1 MRTPV
6 REPRREGPRELS
18 FRDGTVMVTTA
29 TVLVVWVGYR
39 SGPWAVRS
47 LRDSGYGVLA
57 SHPEGIPG
65 GRSAASRSPLRYP
78 SPATAPDA
86 FLGWLED
93 TCRAERISAV
103 LALDEDAVRA
113 IAEGSPSL
121 AGAVVAG
128 PTAAQ
133 YHALCDKVALGRTAA
148 AVGVDHPATV
158 EVRADRPQDPW
169 PSLPSIVKPR
179 ISFADDVAA
188 PVVAVGTVAE
198 RDAALAHLRASGI
211 DAVVQER
218 IVGQPWV
225 LHCVRGDG
233 GVAMVAARVSSTY
246 PRVVGTSSVSQIV
259 PAPAALGAAAGRLLD
274 AVDYHGPCCMDFIER
289 EGRFYFHDVNLR
301 LAASAGAAAAAGFDQ
316 AAWGVD
322 AALGHFRPPVGIA
335 RSVTYLPL
343 SSELSAFRDAL
354 ARRSDESPVA
364 IARRIAHA
372 AVARDHQLDPPL
384 TDPTW
389 LAASTGRQISRLLR
403 KNP

>member
-29 TVLVVWVGYR
+29 RVLVVWVGHR
-39 SGPWAVRS
+39 SGPWAVCS
-47 LRDSGYGVLA
+47 LRDAGYGVLA
-57 SHPEGIPG
+57 SHPEGSPG

-78 SPATAPDA
+78 PPATAPDA

-103 LALDEDAVRA
+103 LALDEDAVRV

-128 PTAAQ
+128 PTADQ
-133 YHALCDKVALGRTAA
+133 YHALCDKIELGRTAA
-148 AVGVDHPATV
+148 TAAVDHPETV
-158 EVRADRPQDPW
+158 EVRVDGPHGPW
-169 PSLPSIVKPR
+169 PALPSIVKPR
-179 ISFADDVAA
+179 TSFTDDVAA
-188 PVVAVGTVAE
+188 PVVGVQTVAE
-198 RDAALAHLRASGI
+198 RTAAIAHLRASGI

-233 GVAMVAARVSSTY
+233 GFAMVAARVSSTY
-246 PRVVGTSSVSQIV
+246 PRLVGTSSISQIV

-274 AVDYHGPCCMDFIER
+274 AVDYRGPCCMNLIER
-289 EGRFYFHDVNLR
+289 DGRYFFHDVNLR
-301 LAASAGAAAAAGFDQ
+301 LAASVGAAAAAGFDQ
-316 AAWGVD
+316 AAWGVN

-354 ARRSDESPVA
+354 ARRSGESPIA

-384 TDPTW
+384 GDPTW
-389 LAASTGRQISRLLR
+389 LAATTGRQITRLLR
-403 KNP
+403 KSP